1 MPRSALETSSRT
13 ATLRTPL
20 DPMLRRQIHGPIQP
34 MDEPGLI
41 TELGERLLRFLR
53 AL

>member
-1 MPRSALETSSRT
+1 MPRSAFESTSHT

-34 MDEPGLI
+34 MDEPSLI
-41 TELGERLLRFLR
+41 TELGERLLRVLR
-53 AL
+53 TL